1 MQFNGN
7 FNIGDSNRHKC
18 VIQADMEI
26 ITGITQEARKFED
39 ISAHKNMAQKQRWS
53 S

>member
-1 MQFNGN
+1 MAILTLGTPTDTNA
-7 FNIGDSNRHKC
+7 C
-18 VIQADMEI
+18 VIQADMKI
-26 ITGITQEARKFED
+26 ITGITQEARKLED